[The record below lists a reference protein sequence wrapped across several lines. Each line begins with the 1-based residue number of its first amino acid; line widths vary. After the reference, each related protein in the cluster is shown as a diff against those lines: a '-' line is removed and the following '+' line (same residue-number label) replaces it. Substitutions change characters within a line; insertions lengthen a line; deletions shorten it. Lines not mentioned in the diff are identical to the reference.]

1 MAALGSLVVSL
12 EANTAKFTSGMDKA
26 AYQSQQAMNKM
37 KRDAEMVGK
46 AFGLMAVAG
55 AGALV
60 VMVKSSLNA
69 MDSMSKLAQKTGT
82 TVESLSA
89 LSYAADLSGV
99 TTESLGS
106 AIIKLSK
113 NMSDAQQGIGDA
125 RKAFDA
131 LGISVNNSDGSLKNS
146 GIVISELAGKFAGFR
161 DGAEKTALAVAI
173 FGKSG
178 ADLIPLLN
186 NGADG
191 IKTMTD
197 EAARFGL
204 VMDTQ
209 ASKAAEKFNDDMTR
223 LTKTKEAFA
232 NAVTVSV
239 LPVLQAVAD
248 EMLLAAKESD
258 GFSAAGNGVRT
269 VLETFVVVGSEV
281 AFVFK
286 GVGTEIGGIA
296 AQLAA
301 LGRGDFK
308 GFTAISDAMRADA
321 ERARIEHDAFIARV
335 LDRSAANP
343 LTANYGSRQFGGNLG
358 NAPRIS
364 TTSKKTGT
372 GTGTVKDPYADANR
386 YLDSLKKQYD
396 RTQDLTTLEQ
406 TLKDIQTGRLG
417 KITPAIEAELI
428 STAKLIDAQ
437 KLLAQQTAEANAE
450 AEDFFQRI
458 MSTDDAKQTRI
469 NQLLSATP
477 SANLESQRADME
489 LLTKELEQGRI
500 SEQTYLEAVTV
511 RLDLVAEKTDKATSL
526 AEELGLTFT
535 SAFEDAIVSGGDLS
549 GVLKGLE
556 QDIMRI
562 VTRKLVTEPIG
573 NFITG
578 AIGSFLPSFAVG
590 TDYVPRDMVAQI
602 HKGERIVP
610 AAQNTGKASANTV
623 NVTINQTFAPGTT
636 RATTLQA
643 AADAS
648 RQLQY
653 AGRNL

>member
-37 KRDAEMVGK
+37 KLDAEMVGK

-89 LSYAADLSGV
+89 LSYAADLSSV

-335 LDRSAANP
+335 LDRSATNP

-364 TTSKKTGT
+364 TTSKK
-372 GTGTVKDPYADANR
+372 TGTVKDPYADANR

>member
-37 KRDAEMVGK
+37 KLDAEMVGK

-89 LSYAADLSGV
+89 LSYAADLSSV

-562 VTRKLVTEPIG
+562 VTRKLVTEPLG

-623 NVTINQTFAPGTT
+623 NITINQTFAPGTT